1 MAQDT
6 YIEEAEGQEADIVPA
21 KRPVGRPT
29 LYKPE
34 YAEQAYKLCQLG
46 ATDIELAKFF
56 NVSLDTIHEWS
67 NVNEEFSE
75 SRKVGKKAC
84 DDRVE
89 RSLYQKAL
97 GFTREAEKVVII
109 DDVPVKVKYEEYVP
123 PSDTAM
129 IFWLKNRRKD
139 QWRDRH
145 EIEHGRVGEFDKMSD
160 RELFEFIEGE
170 AREIGIS
177 PEVAAL
183 PPPKKSR
190 RGKSD

>member
-1 MAQDT
+1 MAQDS

>member
-1 MAQDT
+1 M
-6 YIEEAEGQEADIVPA
+6 
-21 KRPVGRPT
+21 
-29 LYKPE
+29 
-34 YAEQAYKLCQLG
+34 G
-46 ATDIELAKFF
+46 ATDTELAKFF
-56 NVSLDTIHEWS
+56 EISHETLYQWS
-67 NVNEEFSE
+67 NVYEEFAE
-75 SRKVGKKAC
+75 SRKVGKAAC

-97 GFTREAEKVVII
+97 GFTREAEKVVLI
-109 DDVPVKVKYEEYVP
+109 DDVPVKVRYEEYVP

-160 RELFEFIEGE
+160 TELLTFIEGE

-177 PEVAAL
+177 PETPAL
-183 PPPKKSR
+183 PPPKKGR

>member
-177 PEVAAL
+177 PETPAL

>member
-1 MAQDT
+1 MAQDS

-34 YAEQAYKLCQLG
+34 YAKQAKKLCEMG
-46 ATDIELAKFF
+46 ATDVELCKFF
-56 NVSLDTIHEWS
+56 EISHETLYQWS
-67 NVNEEFSE
+67 NVNEEFAE
-75 SRKVGKKAC
+75 SRKVGKAAC
-84 DDRVE
+84 DNRVE

-109 DDVPVKVKYEEYVP
+109 DDVPIKVKYEEYVP

-160 RELFEFIEGE
+160 TELLTFIEGE

-183 PPPKKSR
+183 PPPKKGR

>member
-1 MAQDT
+1 MDQT
-6 YIEEAEGQEADIVPA
+6 PYLEEAQGEEAQIVSPS
-21 KRPVGRPT
+21 KVGRPS

-34 YAEQAYKLCQLG
+34 YAKQAYKLCQMG
-46 ATDIELAKFF
+46 ATDIELARFF
-56 NVSLDTIHEWS
+56 EVSPETIYQWANVY
-67 NVNEEFSE
+67 EEFAE
-75 SRKVGKKAC
+75 SKKVGKAAC
-84 DDRVE
+84 DNRVE
-89 RSLYQKAL
+89 RSLYQKAI

-129 IFWLKNRRKD
+129 IFWLKNRRRHE
-139 QWRDRH
+139 WRDRH

-160 RELFEFIEGE
+160 RELLEFIEVE

-177 PEVAAL
+177 PEQAAL

-190 RGKSD
+190 RGRTD

>member
-75 SRKVGKKAC
+75 SRKVG
-84 DDRVE
+84 DRK
-89 RSLYQKAL
+89 S
-97 GFTREAEKVVII
+97 TRLN
-109 DDVPVKVKYEEYVP
+109 
-123 PSDTAM
+123 SS
-129 IFWLKNRRKD
+129 
-139 QWRDRH
+139 H
-145 EIEHGRVGEFDKMSD
+145 
-160 RELFEFIEGE
+160 
-170 AREIGIS
+170 
-177 PEVAAL
+177 
-183 PPPKKSR
+183 
-190 RGKSD
+190 